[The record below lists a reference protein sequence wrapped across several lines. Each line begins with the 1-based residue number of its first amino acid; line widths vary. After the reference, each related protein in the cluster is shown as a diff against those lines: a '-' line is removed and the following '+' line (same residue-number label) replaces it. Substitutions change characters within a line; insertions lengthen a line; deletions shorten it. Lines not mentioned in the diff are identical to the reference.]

1 MRSVA
6 SKNGQKYPEFC
17 IKNSKY
23 KIGVANNV
31 DKGITTTSTA
41 PSTMKNGHLRK
52 RHS

>member
-23 KIGVANNV
+23 KIGVVNNV
-31 DKGITTTSTA
+31 EKGITITSTA
-41 PSTMKNGHLRK
+41 PSSMKNGRLR
-52 RHS
+52 RRLS